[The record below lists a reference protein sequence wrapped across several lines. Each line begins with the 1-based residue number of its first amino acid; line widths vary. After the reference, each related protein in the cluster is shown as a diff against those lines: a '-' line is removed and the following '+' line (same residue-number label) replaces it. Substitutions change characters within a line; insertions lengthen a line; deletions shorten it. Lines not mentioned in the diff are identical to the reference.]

1 MRSTFV
7 HFENQTGHMAKA
19 LVVILAGSFACQ
31 GAFAGHQEVMGSG
44 SSSSTIVQARVL
56 SSTPVLAQV
65 SVPQEVCYDE
75 LQSSEARTSGAGALL
90 GAVAGAAVG
99 NAVGKGSGRA
109 VATGVGL
116 IGGAILGNHI
126 EGRGRPS
133 ETHAVRRCE
142 QETRYENKVVGY
154 NVTYE
159 INGQRYSTRTVHEP
173 GPTIAVQMTV
183 APVTHASSYR
193 VSPVVVAPVVQ
204 HVRYVSPPVVVVKQ
218 HKPHPR
224 HHHKHHVRNHGAYP
238 VVYTYPQHRHG
249 HHRWH

>member
-1 MRSTFV
+1 MRSTSV
-7 HFENQTGHMAKA
+7 HIGNQTGHLAQA
-19 LVVILAGSFACQ
+19 LVVVLAGSLASQ
-31 GAFAGHQEVMGSG
+31 GAFAGHAEVIHSD
-44 SSSSTIVQARVL
+44 SPSSTIVQARVL

-75 LQSSEARTSGAGALL
+75 LQSREARTSGAGALL

-126 EGRGRPS
+126 EGRGRPA
-133 ETHAVRRCE
+133 ETHTVRTCE

-159 INGQRYSTRTVHEP
+159 VNGQRYSTRTPHEP
-173 GPTIAVQMTV
+173 GTTIAVQMTV
-183 APVTHASSYR
+183 SPVTRTTSYQT
-193 VSPVVVAPVVQ
+193 SPVVVAPLVQ
-204 HVRYVSPPVVVVKQ
+204 HVRYVPAPVVVVKQ
-218 HKPHPR
+218 HKSHPR
-224 HHHKHHVRNHGAYP
+224 HHHKHHARGHDVYP
-238 VVYTYPQHRHG
+238 VVYTHSPHRHG
-249 HHRWH
+249 NHRWH